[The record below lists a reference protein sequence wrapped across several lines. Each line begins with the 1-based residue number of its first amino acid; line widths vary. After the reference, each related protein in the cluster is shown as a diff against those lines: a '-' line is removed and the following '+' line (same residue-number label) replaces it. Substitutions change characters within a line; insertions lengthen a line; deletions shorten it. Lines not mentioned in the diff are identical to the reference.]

1 MTDNPAAALEQPFAA
16 LQNRTASAGELKAA
30 AEAARAAVRALDAE
44 RELAPERE
52 AKILSEMTPP
62 TITPGIP
69 PSRGRSIAEKVA
81 ALVKLDDETSRRTL
95 DRKIAVGVAEQ
106 LDRLARS
113 AAKAEAERDEKRKPF
128 AELTRRAQEYAL
140 RVADYPAIAAR
151 VPSLFR
157 TDCVI
162 AQLGGSAYSRT
173 PSPNGSHV
181 RNERTFNVPR
191 TIATEGILKTTKLP
205 GFWPPRWSDYS
216 LLERQDYE
224 FADDAAIVGPLRD
237 LCQNHDE
244 RRIVVSENQVDAA
257 VARAQALLVAELNTV
272 RAALGKLLA
281 HDASITAS
289 DRDARYPDASP
300 IFDPMS
306 FPENWRVGMMSRF
319 ITLPSLASPAMAA
332 E

>member
-16 LQNRTASAGELKAA
+16 LQNRTGSAGELKAA

-69 PSRGRSIAEKVA
+69 PSRGRSIAETVA

-140 RVADYPAIAAR
+140 RVADAAR

-205 GFWPPRWSDYS
+205 GFWPPRWSDYYCLS
-216 LLERQDYE
+216 GRTMNSRRMPPSSGRS
-224 FADDAAIVGPLRD
+224 AICVRTTTSVALS
-237 LCQNHDE
+237 C
-244 RRIVVSENQVDAA
+244 RRIRSTPPWR
-257 VARAQALLVAELNTV
+257 ARKPFWSPNSTQSAPRSVNCLLTTP
-272 RAALGKLLA
+272 R
-281 HDASITAS
+281 
-289 DRDARYPDASP
+289 
-300 IFDPMS
+300 
-306 FPENWRVGMMSRF
+306 
-319 ITLPSLASPAMAA
+319 
-332 E
+332 